1 MMISNP
7 SNSLEW
13 MIFLAQK
20 YSSMFIKGTWLTL
33 YISVVGTLLGFV
45 LGYIVGI
52 VNDVKLNDGDNI
64 VKKVLIRIVKVIFT
78 VYVEVFRDTPMI
90 VQAMIVYYGR
100 QTMHSQLSTWTM
112 NRRHNMSETVIS
124 IKDLSKSFGDH
135 EVLRKIDIDV
145 HSGEVICIV
154 GSSGSGKSTLL
165 RCINKLEK
173 QTSGKIL
180 YHDKE
185 VRNVQKDIN
194 DYRSKVGMVFQ
205 SFNLFNNMT
214 VLQNCMLCTRR
225 VLHLPKQEAF
235 DRAITHLKAVGMAP
249 YINAKPSQLSGGQ
262 KQRVAIA
269 RSLCMNPEV
278 LLFDEPTSALDP
290 EMVGEVLN
298 VMKDLARTG
307 LTMIIVTHEMAFA
320 RDVSTRTIF
329 MDSGYVAED
338 AAPSELFTNPKN
350 PRTREFLSRYLAG

>member
-1 MMISNP
+1 M
-7 SNSLEW
+7 
-13 MIFLAQK
+13 
-20 YSSMFIKGTWLTL
+20 G
-33 YISVVGTLLGFV
+33 
-45 LGYIVGI
+45 
-52 VNDVKLNDGDNI
+52 
-64 VKKVLIRIVKVIFT
+64 
-78 VYVEVFRDTPMI
+78 
-90 VQAMIVYYGR
+90 
-100 QTMHSQLSTWTM
+100 
-112 NRRHNMSETVIS
+112 ETVIS
-124 IKDLSKSFGDH
+124 IKDLSKSFGNH
-135 EVLRKIDIDV
+135 EVLRKIDIDIEA
-145 HSGEVICIV
+145 GEIICIV

-165 RCINKLEK
+165 RCINKLER

-194 DYRSKVGMVFQ
+194 EYRSRVGMVFQ

-214 VLQNCMLCTRR
+214 VLQNCMLCTRK
-225 VLHLPKQEAF
+225 VLHISKEEAF
-235 DRAITHLKAVGMAP
+235 NRAITHLKDVGMAP

-298 VMKDLARTG
+298 VMKELAKTG

-338 AAPSELFTNPKN
+338 AAPSELFTNPKI
-350 PRTREFLSRYLAG
+350 REHGNS